1 MDTTEATSQHHSFI
15 QHLFTEFCV
24 PGTVLGA
31 EDARVS
37 EIEMALLS
45 QRVQSSKRNK
55 RKVKVAK

>member
-1 MDTTEATSQHHSFI
+1 M
-15 QHLFTEFCV
+15 

-45 QRVQSSKRNK
+45 QRVQSSKRK
-55 RKVKVAK
+55 PALGIIAKK